1 MSEPGLHTHTHT
13 NLFVNYWK
21 RIRIWEWQKV
31 KTPCFAFLSPKNTV
45 SNDSRD
51 PNNANLQAVM

>member
-1 MSEPGLHTHTHT
+1 MNRAHTHT
-13 NLFVNYWK
+13 NLFVDYWK

-31 KTPCFAFLSPKNTV
+31 QIPCFAFLSPKNTV